1 MDREGLVARPP
12 AVWETPTLEEIG
24 LSAEVTAYMGV
35 RED

>member
-1 MDREGLVARPP
+1 MDQEGLVARPRE
-12 AVWETPTLEEIG
+12 VWETPTFEEIG